1 MSISSANAS
10 ILIGV
15 ASVFVV
21 PQALAGFSAD
31 DIFDSDP
38 IDTAEVQMGVDGELS
53 AGFVFQPVK
62 WNVTLQADS
71 ASNSFFENWYTAE
84 VVAKDKFLAFGNV
97 SLPGIN
103 RNFVMTNGALT
114 SYPVMPNAGKFLK
127 PRKYQITWGKVLPVP
142 TA

>member
-1 MSISSANAS
+1 MSISSANAT
-10 ILIGV
+10 ILLGV
-15 ASVFVV
+15 ASVFVI

-38 IDTAEVQMGVDGELS
+38 IDTAETQMGIDGNLS
-53 AGFVFQPVK
+53 AGYVFAPVK

-71 ASNSFFENWYTAE
+71 PSISFFENWYTAE
-84 VVAKDKFLAFGNV
+84 LVAKDKFEAFGNV
-97 SLPGIN
+97 GLTGIN
-103 RNFVMTNGALT
+103 RNFVMSNGFLT

-127 PRKYQITWGKVLPVP
+127 PRKFQITWGKVLPVP